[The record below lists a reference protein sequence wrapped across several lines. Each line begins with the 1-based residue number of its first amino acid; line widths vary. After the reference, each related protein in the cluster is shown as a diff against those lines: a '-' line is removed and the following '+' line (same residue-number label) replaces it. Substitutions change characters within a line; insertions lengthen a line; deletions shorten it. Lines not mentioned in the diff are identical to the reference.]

1 MFLWNGSE
9 CIQCEERGVYRHSWC
24 GKDKRCICLLKIHA
38 PFLWCRVVSGRHV
51 CVCISQHLLLSG
63 RAFTLALIN
72 GLWVKI
78 MTVISRLKCLRS
90 RYTFFIFSSPV
101 HWLDLNDSRV
111 LHGGA
116 TRQKQSKPPFGNML
130 TEYQHWTLV
139 WPKENNSVMLNH
151 EFQGLSESS
160 ATHTR

>member
-1 MFLWNGSE
+1 MYSMWG
-9 CIQCEERGVYRHSWC
+9 IYRHSGC

-38 PFLWCRVVSGRHV
+38 SFLWCRVFSGRPV
-51 CVCISQHLLLSG
+51 CVGISQHLLLSG
-63 RAFTLALIN
+63 RAFRLALIN
-72 GLWVKI
+72 ELWVKI

-90 RYTFFIFSSPV
+90 RYTFFIFSSLV
-101 HWLDLNDSRV
+101 NWLFSNDSRV
-111 LHGGA
+111 LYGRA
-116 TRQKQSKPPFGNML
+116 TRQKQSKPPHGNML

-139 WPKENNSVMLNH
+139 WSKENNSIMLNH